1 MYGKQTPYRREINHR
16 LCAHSIFVLVI
27 GFFLIGC
34 VGLRHFDGSN
44 ILPANAYSIEK
55 GADQISM
62 RSKRIR

>member
-44 ILPANAYSIEK
+44 ILPANAY
-55 GADQISM
+55 
-62 RSKRIR
+62 